1 MTLTRK
7 IWLALALIG
16 MLLLGGALWLLYTE
30 SGARWALSRAA
41 TFLPRQLVIGETAG
55 TLLGGL
61 RIRSVEWLDDTVSVR
76 SEDVYLNIELIP
88 LVFSYLD
95 VNELTASRL
104 SIAIQASDE
113 PDDTPGMP
121 TVDLPIDI
129 SLRDGQLKNV
139 SYQSDAFTYAA
150 DSVDLAASL
159 FGSDLSVSRLRLRN
173 PQLDLDLDGRL
184 ALKDWYASRTRVV
197 WRWRESDELVFAGEL
212 ALQGDMRRFDL
223 RNSLTAP
230 VTLSTSGSI
239 ALDSGT
245 LLASLTNEWQ
255 SLELSL
261 GDRLLQSSAGTLRLD
276 GSVNEYSVSLDASA
290 QLDDLPETRIELT
303 GDASTEAIRVSHLR
317 LTNEWGD
324 LAANGNARWR
334 PDQTYDLD
342 FSLSGLDATRLSD
355 LVTGRLEM
363 DGNVS
368 GRFGEQG
375 FELRISRLGGDV
387 NGFPLDGSGIVN
399 YAQESLE
406 ISDARLRIGS
416 NSAMFSGSLGA
427 AISLD
432 ADLELTTLTEVLPDA
447 SGSLR
452 GRVTLRGTRD
462 RPDIV
467 VDLAGTAMRW
477 KEYAAADLSID
488 ASVFQDKP
496 GSAAARL
503 RQVSMG
509 DTTLDSAEI
518 TASGR
523 LNGHSLRISLTGYES
538 ELDVS
543 AEGGLQDDAWSGRM
557 TSLEIVNEAL
567 GRWATRQQSSLDVS
581 LETVAVSETCLFP
594 PADPG
599 RACFGG
605 SYRREGLAAIE
616 FSLSDLPLSA
626 FRMELPAEASLTGFV
641 DARLNV
647 VSRDGRLTGTAG
659 AALREA
665 QFVATYEGETIS
677 VSFPEAAGSATIN
690 DNRVDSAI
698 RVAMA
703 EGAGTADLELA
714 IQDLADRQS
723 AIAGQ
728 GNVSINDT
736 SLSAVFLP
744 GITNPRGRIEG
755 GLTISGTFGE
765 PAFIGEIA
773 LTAGAFVVRRAGIEV
788 VDIDVRLGQSAPGQL
803 QLRGTARSGD
813 GQIRLQGDT
822 RLGTDSGFRTELI
835 LTGDN
840 FELARLPEWQVAAS
854 PSIRAVFDERSATV
868 VGALGIPAAN
878 IIVNEIPET
887 AESPSPDAIVHR
899 GEGTE
904 AYTGRRLA
912 LDVTTI
918 LGSEVRFSGFGL
930 TARVDGAVRLQ
941 GGTREAWTG
950 NGVLNLRDG
959 RYRAYGQEL
968 EIERGELLFNGPL
981 DNPQLDI
988 RAVRRVDDV
997 NAGIQLSGT
1006 PSQLR
1011 SVIFSEPVMSD
1022 AEALSYLLTGRPLSG
1037 SVGEVDVLNSAAFAL
1052 GVSGAG
1058 RVASQVRSG
1067 LGLETLTVE
1076 GGSENGRIV
1085 AGKRFGDR
1093 LLVEY
1098 GYGLIDKL
1106 GTLLLRYQLS
1116 ERIMLES
1123 RTGTVSNLDLVYSVK
1138 KQ

>member
-7 IWLALALIG
+7 IWLALALLG
-16 MLLLGGALWLLYTE
+16 AMSLGGALWLLATE
-30 SGARWALSRAA
+30 SGARWALNRTSA
-41 TFLPRQLVIGETAG
+41 FLPPQLVIGEASG

-61 RIRSVEWLDDTVSVR
+61 RIRSVEWLDETVSVR
-76 SEDVYLNIELIP
+76 TEDVYLDIELIP

-95 VNELTASRL
+95 VNELTAGRL
-104 SIAIQASDE
+104 AIAIQASDE

-129 SLRDGQLKNV
+129 SVRDAQLANV

-150 DSVDLAASL
+150 DAVGLAASL
-159 FGSDLSVSRLRLRN
+159 FGSDLSVTRLRLRN
-173 PQLDLDLDGRL
+173 PQLDLDLDGSL
-184 ALKDWYASRTRVV
+184 TLSDWYATRARVA
-197 WRWRESDELVFAGEL
+197 WRWRQSDELQFAGEL
-212 ALQGDMRRFDL
+212 ALQGDMRRFEL

-239 ALDSGT
+239 AFDSGI
-245 LLASLTNEWQ
+245 LLADLTNEWR
-255 SLELSL
+255 SLEYSL
-261 GDRLLQSSAGTLRLD
+261 GDRLLKSSSGTLRLD
-276 GSVNEYSVSLDASA
+276 GSIDEYSVSLDASA

-303 GDASTEAIRVSHLR
+303 GDASTEAIRVSQVR
-317 LTNEWGD
+317 LANELGI
-324 LAANGNARWR
+324 LSANGNARWR
-334 PDQTYDLD
+334 PDQTYNFD
-342 FSLSGLDATRLSD
+342 FSLSGFDATRLSD
-355 LVTGRLEM
+355 LVTGTLEM
-363 DGNVS
+363 DGNIS

-375 FELRISRLGGDV
+375 FDLRIARLGGDV
-387 NGFPLDGSGIVN
+387 NGFPVDGSGIVN
-399 YAQESLE
+399 YAQETLSV
-406 ISDARLRIGS
+406 SDARLRLGS
-416 NSAMFSGSLGA
+416 NSARFSGLLGTSIA
-427 AISLD
+427 LD
-432 ADLELTTLTEVLPDA
+432 ADLEFATLTEVLPDA

-452 GRVTLRGTRD
+452 GRVTLRGSRD
-462 RPDIV
+462 RPDLV
-467 VDLAGTAMRW
+467 VDLAGTALRW
-477 KEYAAADLSID
+477 SEYAVQELSIK
-488 ASVFQDKP
+488 AGVYQDKP
-496 GSAAARL
+496 GSAALTL
-503 RQVSMG
+503 RQVSLG
-509 DTTLDSAEI
+509 DTALDSAEI
-518 TASGR
+518 MANGIIGR
-523 LNGHSLRISLTGYES
+523 HSLRISLTGYES
-538 ELDVS
+538 ELDIS
-543 AEGGLQDDAWSGRM
+543 AEGGLREDTWSGRIS
-557 TSLEIVNEAL
+557 SLDIVNAAL
-567 GRWATRQQSSLDVS
+567 GRWASREQSSLDVS
-581 LETVAVSETCLFP
+581 PAAVAISETCLSP
-594 PADPG
+594 PAAPG

-605 SYRREGLAAIE
+605 SYRQEGLATIE
-616 FSLSDLPLSA
+616 FSLSGLPLSA
-626 FRMELPAEASLTGFV
+626 LRLEMPAEASLSGFV

-647 VSRDGRLTGTAG
+647 VSRDGRLTGSAG
-659 AALREA
+659 AELRDA
-665 QFVATYEGETIS
+665 RFDATYEGETIS
-677 VSFPEAAGSATIN
+677 VSFPEATGSATIS

-703 EGAGTADLELA
+703 EGAGTATLELG
-714 IQDLADRQS
+714 IEDLADRQS
-723 AIAGQ
+723 AIAGL

-755 GLTISGTFGE
+755 GLTVSGTLGE

-773 LTAGAFVVRRAGIEV
+773 LTEGAFTVRRAGIEV
-788 VDIDVRLGQSAPGQL
+788 VDIDIRLGQSAPGQL
-803 QLRGTARSGD
+803 QLRGSARSGE

-822 RLGTDSGFRTELI
+822 RLGTESGLRAELI

-854 PSIRAVFDERSATV
+854 PSIRAVLDERTATV

-899 GEGTE
+899 PEGTE
-904 AYTGRRLA
+904 AYTGRRIA

-988 RAVRRVDDV
+988 RAVRKIDEVT
-997 NAGIQLSGT
+997 AGIQLSGT

-1037 SVGEVDVLNSAAFAL
+1037 SAGEVDVLNSAAFAL

-1106 GTLLLRYQLS
+1106 GTLLLRYQLT

-1123 RTGTVSNLDLVYSVK
+1123 RTGTVSNLDVVYSVK